1 MTRFQVPKPSP
12 PSSLSRF
19 LVSYPAG
26 AKIYGEG
33 DLGTEMF
40 VIRSG
45 EVEITQKGRTETFT
59 LARLA
64 KGDFFGEE
72 SLLEEVPRDA
82 TARARTDVE
91 VIRINGAVFEQMLA
105 SNPNIAIGI
114 MRKMLRQTRQATVSL
129 QEISGVRQTPG
140 AGVPVAA
147 PSDAA
152 PNAVPLDGAP
162 QLVTLDRKTRFAVN
176 GEGDTIVGRGDP
188 LAGVNPDVDLTPFDS
203 ERTVSRRHARLYTIG
218 ETMYVMEEIGVA
230 NGTFVNDLKLTTGAP
245 AVLRHGDD
253 LKLGF
258 VTLTFWHPTA

>member
-1 MTRFQVPKPSP
+1 MTQFTVPKPSP
-12 PSSLSRF
+12 ASSLSRF

-26 AKIYGEG
+26 SKIYGEG
-33 DLGTEMF
+33 DIGTELF

-45 EVEITQKGRTETFT
+45 EVEITQTRKAETFT
-59 LARLA
+59 LARLS

-91 VIRINGAVFEQMLA
+91 VIRVNGAVFEQMLA
-105 SNPNIAIGI
+105 SNPAIAIRI
-114 MRKMLRQTRQATVSL
+114 MRKMLRQTRQATASL
-129 QEISGVRQTPG
+129 QEISGVRLTPVSG
-140 AGVPVAA
+140 APIAASPEGQPVPATL
-147 PSDAA
+147 
-152 PNAVPLDGAP
+152 NGKP
-162 QLVTLDRKTRFAVN
+162 QLVTLDRKNRFPLN
-176 GEGDTIVGRGDP
+176 EEGDTIVGRADP
-188 LAGVNPDVDLTPFDS
+188 IAGTTPDVDLTAFDS
-203 ERTVSRRHARLYTIG
+203 DRTVSRRHARLYTIG

-258 VTLTFWHPTA
+258 VTLTFWRPTA